1 MTELEMIEELK
12 NFDTPSITNVVATY
26 PDHPLCLGLYNPWS
40 ENWYTDQSLRCMYP
54 ELGRTVGYAVTC
66 TWGVP
71 DPNYSGVTF
80 MDVLDAMDASLKP
93 TIFVFQ
99 QKFPPELE
107 GKVGLAGG
115 NMTTAMQAIGCVGA
129 ISNGPSR
136 DIDEIRPMKFQYL
149 LSGVTAGHGAMA
161 VHAVN
166 VPVSVA
172 GMDVAPG
179 EIIHMDENGAV
190 KFVWLLGSDEIE
202 IARLNNAFTVYQGH
216 HGDAGA
222 AAVALVERL
231 DERVLACDANRDHR
245 AQLTAA
251 EKADWEAE
259 LEEWTHE
266 TDDFSVDMIKQA
278 IDEEDNWLHPR
289 QVLREL
295 EKAMPARV
303 MVSTDIGNINSV
315 ANSYLRFEE
324 PRSFFAA
331 MSWGNCGY
339 ALPTII
345 GAKAAAPDRPAVSYA
360 GDGAWAMSMVE
371 VMTAVRHHI
380 PVTAIVFH
388 NRQWG
393 AEKKNQVDFY
403 GRRFVAGELEGGE
416 DYSEIAR
423 AMGAEGVRVD
433 QLEDVGPALRAA
445 IDAQMND
452 GKTTVLEIMCTKEL
466 GDPFRKDALS
476 RPVRNLE
483 KFTDYV

>member
-80 MDVLDAMDASLKP
+80 MDVLDAMDASPKP

-190 KFVWLLGSDEIE
+190 KFPADKLEAVLENARALQIE
-202 IARLNNAFTVYQGH
+202 ET
-216 HGDAGA
+216 
-222 AAVALVERL
+222 ERL
-231 DERVLACDANRDHR
+231 DRLRNAKS
-245 AQLTAA
+245 AA
-251 EKADWEAE
+251 ELRAIFGGH
-259 LEEWTHE
+259 TYG
-266 TDDFSVDMIKQA
+266 DD
-278 IDEEDNWLHPR
+278 
-289 QVLREL
+289 
-295 EKAMPARV
+295 
-303 MVSTDIGNINSV
+303 
-315 ANSYLRFEE
+315 
-324 PRSFFAA
+324 
-331 MSWGNCGY
+331 
-339 ALPTII
+339 
-345 GAKAAAPDRPAVSYA
+345 
-360 GDGAWAMSMVE
+360 
-371 VMTAVRHHI
+371 
-380 PVTAIVFH
+380 
-388 NRQWG
+388 
-393 AEKKNQVDFY
+393 EKK
-403 GRRFVAGELEGGE
+403 
-416 DYSEIAR
+416 
-423 AMGAEGVRVD
+423 
-433 QLEDVGPALRAA
+433 
-445 IDAQMND
+445 
-452 GKTTVLEIMCTKEL
+452 
-466 GDPFRKDALS
+466 
-476 RPVRNLE
+476 
-483 KFTDYV
+483 